1 MSDIK
6 TIISQTIST
15 KEYDLAP
22 LLETIDYYHIQGS
35 LTTEDRE
42 ELIQAA
48 KDSAPTQLDMEG
60 EIVKLW
66 QAVYAL
72 QDKLSGT
79 TQEEYPPY
87 DPDRLYMSG
96 DKVTFEGVKYVCAVK
111 EGKATKFSPADKPK
125 DWTQVEA

>member
-6 TIISQTIST
+6 TIISQTIGG
-15 KEYDLAP
+15 KEYDLAS

-35 LTTEDRE
+35 LTAEERE
-42 ELIQAA
+42 ELVQAA
-48 KDSAPTQLDMEG
+48 KDGAQTQFDLEE

-72 QDKLSGT
+72 QDKLSET
-79 TQEEYPPY
+79 AVEEYPPY
-87 DPDRLYMSG
+87 DPSRLYMSG

-125 DWTQVEA
+125 DWEQVEV

>member
-48 KDSAPTQLDMEG
+48 KDSAQTQFDPE
-60 EIVKLW
+60 EEVVKLW
-66 QAVYAL
+66 QAVH
-72 QDKLSGT
+72 LS
-79 TQEEYPPY
+79 
-87 DPDRLYMSG
+87 LIHI
-96 DKVTFEGVKYVCAVK
+96 
-111 EGKATKFSPADKPK
+111 
-125 DWTQVEA
+125 